1 MDKIKESQI
10 IELRA
15 KGKSF
20 ATIAS
25 ELKVGKQTA
34 IDVCRKYREQIAT
47 LEALELEELYE
58 TQKITSTERIKDIAS
73 LMGRIRE
80 EIEGRDLKDIPTEKL
95 IDLYYKQ
102 ASILKEEI
110 ITPDFRSSEEQNRD
124 RRERELLDSLTAI

>member
-58 TQKITSTERIKDIAS
+58 TQKITSTERIKAIAS

-80 EIEGRDLKDIPTEKL
+80 EKEGRDLKDIPTEKL